1 MVALSLPHL
10 PLSLLSQ
17 VLEFAVYNFSQNLGP
32 TERSLPPT
40 CLKNVGLVSKS
51 WLHAVL
57 QLMAQFKQE
66 TMEIYLK
73 DATRAEIMAIRREIL
88 LRGRNVRDFRVK
100 IGKPGSSFGNSDFLI
115 PTKETELL
123 LFNMDWNALFVHLPK
138 LRRLDLKLVPLGSG
152 HLPPILVAA
161 GKFCLQMEVLVLP
174 RKIKLEVVAKGSRI
188 ETMLKAVYSSLER
201 WYLRGSRGGLKQL
214 TLPTRID
221 VERFRS
227 STDFVESVSQ
237 FCPNIEYLDGMERVM
252 HNYEDIRCEDQWMI
266 SLDTW
271 EKFNAKC
278 RGLREFQWAAVPF
291 ADPFFRVFGTYPKPQ
306 LRKLCLGPNLL
317 WNWKE
322 YFKVCGEETTEACK
336 RCYGRRAQEL
346 DTIFK
351 ACPALTSIM
360 INVELK
366 GRSSVHFDIDVFGDV
381 FWESVADNC
390 PLLER
395 IMIKNWADELVPDPI
410 HTFTDASLL
419 KMANLK
425 YVYAVETHLAVM
437 CTGNGIFEYL
447 RRVLGSDTTN
457 GDWRELTLRLGGQAN
472 GNSGLP
478 SFYREIATLLRLLS
492 ETSEET
498 FGAAS
503 NKQKF
508 EVYLVNPLRSM
519 VSRQWGATYMR
530 EQLIPLINSV
540 RKVHPTLKATAYL
553 NGKSGDSFK
562 RFDRLNLI
570 WRPDYSDSGLFVNEE
585 EYNLFYDPSVEGRE
599 AAALSFPEPVAA
611 STDEAPRINVFGRL
625 TDMFDELLGPTVH
638 NDYEESSDE
647 DEE

>member
-1 MVALSLPHL
+1 MAKRSASPSAVRPPRERTMVALSLPHL

-174 RKIKLEVVAKGSRI
+174 RKIKLE
-188 ETMLKAVYSSLER
+188 
-201 WYLRGSRGGLKQL
+201 
-214 TLPTRID
+214 
-221 VERFRS
+221 
-227 STDFVESVSQ
+227 
-237 FCPNIEYLDGMERVM
+237 
-252 HNYEDIRCEDQWMI
+252 
-266 SLDTW
+266 
-271 EKFNAKC
+271 
-278 RGLREFQWAAVPF
+278 
-291 ADPFFRVFGTYPKPQ
+291 
-306 LRKLCLGPNLL
+306 
-317 WNWKE
+317 E

-351 ACPALTSIM
+351 ACPALTSIT

-395 IMIKNWADELVPDPI
+395 IMIKNCADELVPDPI

-611 STDEAPRINVFGRL
+611 GTDEAPRINVFGRL

>member
-1 MVALSLPHL
+1 MAKRSASPSAVRPPRERTMVALSLPHL

-201 WYLRGSRGGLKQL
+201 
-214 TLPTRID
+214 
-221 VERFRS
+221 
-227 STDFVESVSQ
+227 
-237 FCPNIEYLDGMERVM
+237 C
-252 HNYEDIRCEDQWMI
+252 
-266 SLDTW
+266 
-271 EKFNAKC
+271 
-278 RGLREFQWAAVPF
+278 
-291 ADPFFRVFGTYPKPQ
+291 
-306 LRKLCLGPNLL
+306 
-317 WNWKE
+317 
-322 YFKVCGEETTEACK
+322 
-336 RCYGRRAQEL
+336 
-346 DTIFK
+346 
-351 ACPALTSIM
+351 
-360 INVELK
+360 
-366 GRSSVHFDIDVFGDV
+366 
-381 FWESVADNC
+381 
-390 PLLER
+390 
-395 IMIKNWADELVPDPI
+395 
-410 HTFTDASLL
+410 
-419 KMANLK
+419 
-425 YVYAVETHLAVM
+425 
-437 CTGNGIFEYL
+437 
-447 RRVLGSDTTN
+447 
-457 GDWRELTLRLGGQAN
+457 
-472 GNSGLP
+472 
-478 SFYREIATLLRLLS
+478 
-492 ETSEET
+492 
-498 FGAAS
+498 
-503 NKQKF
+503 
-508 EVYLVNPLRSM
+508 
-519 VSRQWGATYMR
+519 
-530 EQLIPLINSV
+530 V

>member
-1 MVALSLPHL
+1 MAKRSASPSAVRPPRECTMVALSLPHL

-201 WYLRGSRGGLKQL
+201 CI
-214 TLPTRID
+214 T
-221 VERFRS
+221 
-227 STDFVESVSQ
+227 
-237 FCPNIEYLDGMERVM
+237 
-252 HNYEDIRCEDQWMI
+252 
-266 SLDTW
+266 
-271 EKFNAKC
+271 
-278 RGLREFQWAAVPF
+278 
-291 ADPFFRVFGTYPKPQ
+291 
-306 LRKLCLGPNLL
+306 
-317 WNWKE
+317 
-322 YFKVCGEETTEACK
+322 
-336 RCYGRRAQEL
+336 
-346 DTIFK
+346 
-351 ACPALTSIM
+351 

-381 FWESVADNC
+381 FWESVADDC

-395 IMIKNWADELVPDPI
+395 IMIKNCADDLVPDPI

-611 STDEAPRINVFGRL
+611 STDEAPRIDVFGRL

>member
-1 MVALSLPHL
+1 MAKRSASP
-10 PLSLLSQ
+10 S
-17 VLEFAVYNFSQNLGP
+17 AVRP
-32 TERSLPPT
+32 PRERT
-40 CLKNVGLVSKS
+40 M
-51 WLHAVL
+51 
-57 QLMAQFKQE
+57 LMAQFKQE
-66 TMEIYLK
+66 MMEIYLK

-123 LFNMDWNALFVHLPK
+123 LFNMDLDALFVHLPK

-201 WYLRGSRGGLKQL
+201 
-214 TLPTRID
+214 
-221 VERFRS
+221 
-227 STDFVESVSQ
+227 
-237 FCPNIEYLDGMERVM
+237 
-252 HNYEDIRCEDQWMI
+252 
-266 SLDTW
+266 
-271 EKFNAKC
+271 
-278 RGLREFQWAAVPF
+278 
-291 ADPFFRVFGTYPKPQ
+291 
-306 LRKLCLGPNLL
+306 
-317 WNWKE
+317 
-322 YFKVCGEETTEACK
+322 CG
-336 RCYGRRAQEL
+336 
-346 DTIFK
+346 D
-351 ACPALTSIM
+351 
-360 INVELK
+360 
-366 GRSSVHFDIDVFGDV
+366 
-381 FWESVADNC
+381 
-390 PLLER
+390 
-395 IMIKNWADELVPDPI
+395 
-410 HTFTDASLL
+410 
-419 KMANLK
+419 
-425 YVYAVETHLAVM
+425 VM

-492 ETSEET
+492 KTSEET

-611 STDEAPRINVFGRL
+611 STDEAPRIDVFGRL
-625 TDMFDELLGPTVH
+625 TYMFDELLGPTVH

>member
-1 MVALSLPHL
+1 MAKRSASPSAVRPPRERTMVALSLPHL

-188 ETMLKAVYSSLER
+188 ETMLKAVY
-201 WYLRGSRGGLKQL
+201 K
-214 TLPTRID
+214 
-221 VERFRS
+221 
-227 STDFVESVSQ
+227 
-237 FCPNIEYLDGMERVM
+237 
-252 HNYEDIRCEDQWMI
+252 
-266 SLDTW
+266 
-271 EKFNAKC
+271 
-278 RGLREFQWAAVPF
+278 
-291 ADPFFRVFGTYPKPQ
+291 
-306 LRKLCLGPNLL
+306 
-317 WNWKE
+317 
-322 YFKVCGEETTEACK
+322 
-336 RCYGRRAQEL
+336 
-346 DTIFK
+346 
-351 ACPALTSIM
+351 
-360 INVELK
+360 
-366 GRSSVHFDIDVFGDV
+366 
-381 FWESVADNC
+381 
-390 PLLER
+390 
-395 IMIKNWADELVPDPI
+395 
-410 HTFTDASLL
+410 
-419 KMANLK
+419 
-425 YVYAVETHLAVM
+425 
-437 CTGNGIFEYL
+437 
-447 RRVLGSDTTN
+447 
-457 GDWRELTLRLGGQAN
+457 
-472 GNSGLP
+472 
-478 SFYREIATLLRLLS
+478 
-492 ETSEET
+492 TSEET

-519 VSRQWGATYMR
+519 V
-530 EQLIPLINSV
+530 I
-540 RKVHPTLKATAYL
+540 HPTLKATAYL